1 MSRSQAPAPSRRN
14 RTRTRTRALTLGLTA
29 TALVGGT
36 LVARRMGYKVG
47 GNTIVRCR
55 DGHLFTTLWIPGASI
70 KSLRLGWYRFQR
82 CPVGDHWTLVKPVKD
97 ADLTPEER
105 KAAEQIHDV
114 RLP

>member
-1 MSRSQAPAPSRRN
+1 MLRFQAPAPSRR
-14 RTRTRTRALTLGLTA
+14 TRALTFALTV

-36 LVARRMGYKVG
+36 VLARRMGYKVG

-82 CPVGDHWTLVKPVKD
+82 CPVGNHWTLVKPVKD
-97 ADLTPEER
+97 ADLTAEER
-105 KAAEQIHDV
+105 EAAEQIHDV
-114 RLP
+114 RVP